1 MISIDVSRFKQAV
14 SADDSEDDNLL
25 SLLSETPKIISVSV
39 NNRRLSIPSPKSF
52 SSLIAYDYD
61 ISLIPNGNSNSRSY
75 EYNRIL
81 EMPI

>member
-14 SADDSEDDNLL
+14 SSDDFEDDNLL

-39 NNRRLSIPSPKSF
+39 NDRRLSIPSPKSF

-61 ISLIPNGNSNSRSY
+61 ISLIPNSNSDSRSY
-75 EYNRIL
+75 EYSRIL
-81 EMPI
+81 ELTI

>member
-1 MISIDVSRFKQAV
+1 MVSIDVSRFQQAV
-14 SADDSEDDNLL
+14 SSDDFEDDNLL

-39 NNRRLSIPSPKSF
+39 NDRRLSIPSPKSF

-75 EYNRIL
+75 EYSRIL
-81 EMPI
+81 ELTI

>member
-14 SADDSEDDNLL
+14 SSDDFEDDNLL

-39 NNRRLSIPSPKSF
+39 NDRRLSIPSPKSF

-61 ISLIPNGNSNSRSY
+61 ISLIPNSNSGSRSY
-75 EYNRIL
+75 EYSKIL
-81 EMPI
+81 ELTI

>member
-14 SADDSEDDNLL
+14 SSDDFEDDNVL

-39 NNRRLSIPSPKSF
+39 NDRRLSIPSPKSF

-61 ISLIPNGNSNSRSY
+61 ISLIPNGNSDSRSY
-75 EYNRIL
+75 EYSRIL
-81 EMPI
+81 ELTI